1 MIGRADIEGS
11 KSDVAMNAW
20 PPQAS
25 YPCADERIERPML
38 SQSLRVLSVRDQAS
52 FCPFALRE
60 VSVLAELA
68 LGHLRYSL
76 TDVPPQSNSPPGG
89 VLGSDHATSPG
100 GRGRARRRADAPR
113 RTTNSTR
120 RARRD
125 GPRKNAGRR
134 DAETRAPF
142 DARTRPTPARPHDLE
157 VDGRGTLDEPKRRET
172 RSRAARVHDATR
184 PLTGRHALRTTEHD
198 ERLSTPAALSPT
210 PTYATPRHVSE
221 QCQTGPGRERD
232 ATPANDAREGVD
244 GAPLIATRPDTTE
257 ARSSGVPRKPGDE
270 HPTAARQPQPA
281 NDAETPNGV
290 AVSNGKAPSNPVSA
304 SARPEPEPPRSSEP
318 ILIPKLRIDFVDFPY
333 LHYSMRLEAAHLGDL
348 LRISVRTG
356 AKTPRG
362 PLPDFHGPRGDHGHR
377 RSERCSSRSRPY
389 LPASGFQGRT
399 TLTEKRELFPDP
411 PAASPGSFRLP
422 GRGTRQRDARNA
434 DAARL
439 RAPNTR
445 ERFRAGFRNTDRIPF
460 RPTYD
465 RVGRGERA
473 PYVEHVAVERRLYV
487 VCLSTTRE
495 RERRATLD
503 RAFVSTN
510 EMRVCVRD
518 DDDKTRSQVGGGRPS
533 RGGDDDEDA
542 PARRSSS
549 LHWVQDFSPGLGS
562 TDSWTTAVHKKP
574 FSTAAPE
581 DPSRVFATTT
591 KICTDGGSR
600 RPHGLPFCAHRR
612 ALLLVRAYRVSSY
625 TLLSGFRLPWPPSCC
640 HQRPT
645 PFMGSEIRVDLGA
658 LTRRS
663 VHPAAPVL
671 LTKNGPLS
679 ANGSVAGFASTARE
693 HEGPGRRPSRCAERA
708 RTRPAYQES
717 PRSRPFITTAT
728 SDAPRTTRRRFVPG
742 ASYPEGN
749 FGGNQLLDGS
759 ISLSPLYPAQTID
772 LHVRIAADL
781 HQVRR
786 RPTTAARPPSASP
799 TYGRDALG
807 MRVSGRGTYATAER
821 VHGTPSSPGDAR
833 SVAFHFHYA
842 FAQHGSKRGPK
853 FVADRRRRERRPTYE
868 TPGEGPRRL
877 PARKATVRADAA
889 ETRHRR
895 ATAETAAQT
904 NLKRAP
910 EHRRANGSRRPTP
923 SVEGR
928 RRKYRIDDRASRE
941 ARPAVGPEFRA
952 PGFTGS
958 VRLPPNGFTYY

>member
-717 PRSRPFITTAT
+717 PRSRPSDDRFARQNRCGPPSGFPLT
-728 SDAPRTTRRRFVPG
+728 SSWPGIVHHLSGTRVHAVGAPQF
-742 ASYPEGN
+742 
-749 FGGNQLLDGS
+749 
-759 ISLSPLYPAQTID
+759 
-772 LHVRIAADL
+772 ADD
-781 HQVRR
+781 RR
-786 RPTTAARPPSASP
+786 RPRDRRPRRRRTDGTPWECGCPAAVHMRPRNVYTVHRLPPATREASP
-799 TYGRDALG
+799 FTFI
-807 MRVSGRGTYATAER
+807 
-821 VHGTPSSPGDAR
+821 TPSHNTPW
-833 SVAFHFHYA
+833 SVF
-842 FAQHGSKRGPK
+842 QDGSKRGPK

>member
-473 PYVEHVAVERRLYV
+473 
-487 VCLSTTRE
+487 
-495 RERRATLD
+495 
-503 RAFVSTN
+503 
-510 EMRVCVRD
+510 VCVRD

-772 LHVRIAADL
+772 LHVRPSSPTTDDGRETAVRVADVRTGRPGNAGVRPRYICDRGTCTRYTVFPRRRAKRRL
-781 HQVRR
+781 SLSLRLRTTYVHGFRIVTRGVRR
-786 RPTTAARPPSASP
+786 RNGYNPSDTPRLARTLDS
-799 TYGRDALG
+799 LV
-807 MRVSGRGTYATAER
+807 RVSRR
-821 VHGTPSSPGDAR
+821 VE
-833 SVAFHFHYA
+833 
-842 FAQHGSKRGPK
+842 RGPK

-928 RRKYRIDDRASRE
+928 RRKYRIDDRA
-941 ARPAVGPEFRA
+941 
-952 PGFTGS
+952 
-958 VRLPPNGFTYY
+958 N

>member
-640 HQRPT
+640 QDVLT
-645 PFMGSEIRVDLGA
+645 PFVVSEL
-658 LTRRS
+658 S
-663 VHPAAPVL
+663 VHSGT
-671 LTKNGPLS
+671 LTS
-679 ANGSVAGFASTARE
+679 TFGSSRIAS
-693 HEGPGRRPSRCAERA
+693 S
-708 RTRPAYQES
+708 AYQKW
-717 PRSRPFITTAT
+717 PTQC
-728 SDAPRTTRRRFVPG
+728 AP
-742 ASYPEGN
+742 
-749 FGGNQLLDGS
+749 
-759 ISLSPLYPAQTID
+759 
-772 LHVRIAADL
+772 
-781 HQVRR
+781 VRR

>member
-76 TDVPPQSNSPPGG
+76 TDVPPSQTPHLAVS
-89 VLGSDHATSPG
+89 SDRITRRRQADAGAPAAEPTPREGRRTRRG
-100 GRGRARRRADAPR
+100 GRVATGRVRTPDDATPRRAPR
-113 RTTNSTR
+113 STPEPDQRPRDRTTWRST
-120 RARRD
+120 A
-125 GPRKNAGRR
+125 A
-134 DAETRAPF
+134 
-142 DARTRPTPARPHDLE
+142 
-157 VDGRGTLDEPKRRET
+157 GTLDEPKRRET

-612 ALLLVRAYRVSSY
+612 ALLLVRAYRVSCY
-625 TLLSGFRLPWPPSCC
+625 TVLSGFRLPWPPSCC
-640 HQRPT
+640 QDVLT
-645 PFMGSEIRVDLGA
+645 PFVVSEMSVHSGT
-658 LTRRS
+658 LTSRS
-663 VHPAAPVL
+663 VHPASPVL
-671 LTKNGPLS
+671 LTKNGPLKPLR
-679 ANGSVAGFASTARE
+679 ASTRVSSGFTLHRHSSPSFGYQGARC
-693 HEGPGRRPSRCAERA
+693 RCA
-708 RTRPAYQES
+708 P
-717 PRSRPFITTAT
+717 
-728 SDAPRTTRRRFVPG
+728 
-742 ASYPEGN
+742 
-749 FGGNQLLDGS
+749 
-759 ISLSPLYPAQTID
+759 
-772 LHVRIAADL
+772 
-781 HQVRR
+781 VRR